1 MAVYIERTEVGAD
14 KAPYFLWDNIFLD
27 GTVTASSEAT
37 NGEVENALGDST
49 WDYWTPTGSTA
60 NINLSLSGSATVSAL
75 GIASHNLGTQNATIS
90 LDESEGTSSQLFSIS
105 PTDDS
110 PILVLFDSTTANDFT
125 FYIDSAD
132 SACSIG
138 NIFLGDPLVIDN
150 GILPGY
156 TPLWMADNIE
166 LLESMSLSGQFFQ
179 NRIIK
184 RSAQTNLSLNI
195 LDRST
200 VEGAD
205 FQNFRTHYNDAKTFF
220 FAAGPSVFED
230 DISYCRR
237 VSGAEIKPSFQQN
250 GIFYNVQLGLE
261 AFVG

>member
-1 MAVYIERTEVGAD
+1 MAVYIERTAVGAD
-14 KAPYFLWDNIFLD
+14 NAPHFLWDNVFLD
-27 GTVTASSEAT
+27 GTVTASTEAT
-37 NGEVENALGDST
+37 NGEVENALEDST
-49 WDYWTPTGSTA
+49 WDFWTPTASTA
-60 NINLSLSGSATVSAL
+60 NINLSLSSSATVSAL
-75 GIASHNLGTQNATIS
+75 AIASHNLGSKNATIS

-110 PILVLFDSTTANDFT
+110 PVLVLFDSTTANDFT

-132 SACSIG
+132 AACSIG
-138 NIFLGDPLVIDN
+138 NIFLGDPLVLTD

-156 TPLWMADNIE
+156 TPLWMSENIE
-166 LLESMSLSGQFFQ
+166 LLESMSVSGQFFQ

-184 RSAQTNLSLNI
+184 RSAQTNLNLNI
-195 LDRST
+195 LDRAT

-220 FAAGPSVFED
+220 FAAGPSEFED

-237 VSGAEIKPSFQQN
+237 LPNAEMKPSFQQN
-250 GIFYNVQLGLE
+250 GIFYNVGLGLE